1 MAGIG
6 TSNPIFNVSCGL
18 YYDSHEIELKH
29 KKQVYYDYGYNS
41 YWAWG
46 EEKEKKDDTLI
57 GSYIKFDWSIL
68 PIKRKNFKAGTN
80 LALLIAAAYSD
91 LGDFEIPVSATASLQ
106 VRFKNIDVLAGFQ
119 YVIYALC
126 SEMIEDYGGGGGNGG
141 SINTP
146 LFNTNF
152 SITGMFTDE
161 NDTFDKS
168 RHAVKLNVNAGS
180 AIREAASK
188 TTTQKN
194 EGKSTDAVDDL
205 IIKVGTAPKK
215 KFRVIEKERSCESR

>member
-1 MAGIG
+1 
-6 TSNPIFNVSCGL
+6 
-18 YYDSHEIELKH
+18 
-29 KKQVYYDYGYNS
+29 
-41 YWAWG
+41 
-46 EEKEKKDDTLI
+46 
-57 GSYIKFDWSIL
+57 
-68 PIKRKNFKAGTN
+68 
-80 LALLIAAAYSD
+80 
-91 LGDFEIPVSATASLQ
+91 
-106 VRFKNIDVLAGFQ
+106 
-119 YVIYALC
+119 
-126 SEMIEDYGGGGGNGG
+126 MIEDYGGGGGNGG

-194 EGKSTDAVDDL
+194 EGKSTDPCITRVKDTVSGDDTV
-205 IIKVGTAPKK
+205 IKA
-215 KFRVIEKERSCESR
+215 